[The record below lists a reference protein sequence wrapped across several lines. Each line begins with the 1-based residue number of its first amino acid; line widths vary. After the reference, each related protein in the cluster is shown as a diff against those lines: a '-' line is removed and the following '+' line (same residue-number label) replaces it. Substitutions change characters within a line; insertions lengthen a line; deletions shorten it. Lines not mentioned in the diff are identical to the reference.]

1 MLLSVNLNKIAL
13 LRNSRGSD
21 YPNLKKFAEQALEQ
35 GAEGITLHP
44 RPDHRHA
51 TSNDVIELSE
61 IVKGLGA
68 EFNIEGNPFEKQ
80 TGDYLGFN
88 ELIKLCKPTQ
98 ATLVPDTLSQITS
111 DHGWLSGEHDNEL
124 KKTINLLKTYANR
137 VSLFID
143 PTIESVDYAFS
154 LNADAIELYTEDY
167 AKSYNNTSVS
177 TSALIENYK
186 NILLHAKT
194 LGLRI
199 NAGHDLN
206 LENLPAIRSLNLIDE
221 VSIGH
226 AIIVDALNY
235 GFRDTIKRYI
245 HITKG

>member
-13 LRNSRGSD
+13 LRNSRGSN
-21 YPNLKKFAEQALEQ
+21 YPNLENFALKALDM

-51 TSNDVIELSE
+51 TSDDVLHLSK
-61 IVKGLGA
+61 IVKDYGA
-68 EFNIEGNPFEKQ
+68 EFNIEGNPFEQQ

-88 ELIKLCKPTQ
+88 ELIKICKPTQ

-111 DHGWLSGEHDNEL
+111 DHGWSSGEHDNEL
-124 KKTINLLKTYANR
+124 RETITLLKSYADR

-154 LNADAIELYTEDY
+154 LTADTIELYTEDY
-167 AKSYNNTSVS
+167 SKSYKNNNTN
-177 TSALIENYK
+177 TLELIESYK
-186 NILLHAKT
+186 NILLHAKI

-206 LENLPAIRSLNLIDE
+206 LENLPALRALNLIDE

-226 AIIVDALNY
+226 AIIVDALNF
-235 GFRDTIKRYI
+235 GFEDTIKRYI
-245 HITKG
+245 QITKG